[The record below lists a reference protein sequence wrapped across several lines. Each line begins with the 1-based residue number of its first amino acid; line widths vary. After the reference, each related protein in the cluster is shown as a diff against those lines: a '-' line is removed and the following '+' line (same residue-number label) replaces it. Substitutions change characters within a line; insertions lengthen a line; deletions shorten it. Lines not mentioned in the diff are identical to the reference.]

1 MKPMI
6 QAHLVERDQFGFWTH
21 PNYPDLAD
29 NCSSSEAQE
38 TLRRLGLELQ
48 NVFMESDAPRLY
60 DSARS
65 DQRYS
70 EWIPTRPEGA
80 GWFVLSIHDTDN
92 GPVCQYVRPLGE
104 HLSPIDLDA
113 AAEQHERL
121 LSEACAKALNQRDV
135 ALARVASLE
144 SKLAELE
151 KPKPAAPAL
160 AALPPFAE
168 KVLAKLHRFYDCVSD
183 FESGGV
189 DIGRHWLDLLTQL
202 GLLNRVQRS
211 PALWEIT
218 QQGEDLLGTSQPSP
232 APELAERGTQHRF
245 STTEQTCRHDFAG
258 VWWNDNGETKTGRE
272 CRHCGFFVADVTKA
286 QAEQAEAERLDWS
299 SALLDVAVLQEAL
312 TSRDSDERMKNMD
325 AGEVIRRAFGKLK
338 EIRAQ
343 HERIV
348 GELRAENER
357 LANDRDRANQ
367 FANGAA
373 LEINAALAR
382 VEQQERTISGM
393 NEAHAKLAG
402 LYEAA
407 QAQHSVPEWT
417 SSKPAV
423 EGAYWVRGNGL
434 VEPFVVLVK
443 LDQGELW
450 CNLHMRNTD
459 TNFGYGYAVDDLS
472 SEFEWCGPLAAA
484 TGRSVPQAWLDVQ
497 AERRRQVEAENWTP
511 EHDDQHSD
519 GQMAQAAGCY
529 ALHAGGI
536 GTDWPGG
543 IRNGS
548 ALFWP
553 WDEEWWKPKSARE
566 NLVRAG
572 ALVLAEIER
581 LDRSATEQGSTCCKG
596 SA

>member
-135 ALARVASLE
+135 ALAEVKRN
-144 SKLAELE
+144 KLTI
-151 KPKPAAPAL
+151 AA
-160 AALPPFAE
+160 
-168 KVLAKLHRFYDCVSD
+168 
-183 FESGGV
+183 
-189 DIGRHWLDLLTQL
+189 
-202 GLLNRVQRS
+202 
-211 PALWEIT
+211 
-218 QQGEDLLGTSQPSP
+218 
-232 APELAERGTQHRF
+232 
-245 STTEQTCRHDFAG
+245 
-258 VWWNDNGETKTGRE
+258 
-272 CRHCGFFVADVTKA
+272 
-286 QAEQAEAERLDWS
+286 
-299 SALLDVAVLQEAL
+299 
-312 TSRDSDERMKNMD
+312 
-325 AGEVIRRAFGKLK
+325 
-338 EIRAQ
+338 
-343 HERIV
+343 
-348 GELRAENER
+348 
-357 LANDRDRANQ
+357 
-367 FANGAA
+367 
-373 LEINAALAR
+373 
-382 VEQQERTISGM
+382 M
-393 NEAHAKLAG
+393 NEAHAKLAAD
-402 LYEAA
+402 LEAVQARVAELEKQEPAGAPMPDEIHQMAFEEGQPAEDGDGYLFSAEEFDLFVQRLLDSCAAPVA

-596 SA
+596 GA

>member
-29 NCSSSEAQE
+29 NCSSSEEQE

-80 GWFVLSIHDTDN
+80 GWFVLSIHDTEN
-92 GPVCQYVRPLGE
+92 GPVCQYVRPLAE
-104 HLSPIDLDA
+104 SLSPIDLDA

-151 KPKPAAPAL
+151 KQEPVGVMRASSEMGVAPYADIWPWL
-160 AALPPFAE
+160 EPGQ
-168 KVLAKLHRFYDCVSD
+168 KLY
-183 FESGGV
+183 
-189 DIGRHWLDLLTQL
+189 
-202 GLLNRVQRS
+202 
-211 PALWEIT
+211 
-218 QQGEDLLGTSQPSP
+218 
-232 APELAERGTQHRF
+232 
-245 STTEQTCRHDFAG
+245 TTP
-258 VWWNDNGETKTGRE
+258 V
-272 CRHCGFFVADVTKA
+272 
-286 QAEQAEAERLDWS
+286 
-299 SALLDVAVLQEAL
+299 
-312 TSRDSDERMKNMD
+312 
-325 AGEVIRRAFGKLK
+325 
-338 EIRAQ
+338 
-343 HERIV
+343 
-348 GELRAENER
+348 
-357 LANDRDRANQ
+357 
-367 FANGAA
+367 
-373 LEINAALAR
+373 
-382 VEQQERTISGM
+382 
-393 NEAHAKLAG
+393 
-402 LYEAA
+402 A

-423 EGAYWVRGNGL
+423 EGAYWGRGNGL

-484 TGRSVPQAWLDVQ
+484 TGKSVPMPQAWLDVQ
-497 AERRRQVEAENWTP
+497 TERRRQVEAEGWTP

-596 SA
+596 GA